1 MKGCENMIKI
11 PNYVLISTFILE
23 QLKED
28 KKFRN
33 LHYIARYEFLK
44 NQKDKKYVDK
54 ILKRTNKS
62 FDEIKKNSQIF
73 IRDIRVL
80 IIKELKKMEYLNCM
94 NLFNDKVELDK
105 FLTLINT
112 LIERENKDDFF
123 LQ

>member
-1 MKGCENMIKI
+1 MIKK

-33 LHYIARYEFLK
+33 LHYIARYEFLR

-62 FDEIKKNSQIF
+62 FDDIKKDSQIF

-105 FLTLINT
+105 FLTLINA
-112 LIERENKDDFF
+112 LVERKNKNDFF